1 MTERILEISPFAT
14 KFMEPIKE
22 DDILDATGHY
32 NEATQTWILENG
44 SSDSSALMSGLNP
57 ERPPTTCQRMTKV
70 GDKHW
75 TTDTY
80 VDD

>member
-1 MTERILEISPFAT
+1 
-14 KFMEPIKE
+14 MEPIDE
-22 DDILDATGHY
+22 EDILDATGRY
-32 NEATQTWILENG
+32 DEDSQTWILDNNG
-44 SSDSSALMSGLNP
+44 CDSSVLMSGFNP
-57 ERPPTTCQRMTKV
+57 ERPPTTCQRITKV

>member
-1 MTERILEISPFAT
+1 MRERTLDINPFAT
-14 KFMEPIKE
+14 KFAEPIADE
-22 DDILDATGHY
+22 DILDATGY
-32 NEATQTWILENG
+32 YDEETQTWILENDG
-44 SSDSSALMSGLNP
+44 SDSSVLMSGLNP

-75 TTDTY
+75 TSDTY

>member
-1 MTERILEISPFAT
+1 
-14 KFMEPIKE
+14 MEPIE
-22 DDILDATGHY
+22 GDYILDATGHY
-32 NEATQTWILENG
+32 DEETQTWILENSG
-44 SSDSSALMSGLNP
+44 SDSSVLMSGLNP